1 MHSGSGSGSGSASPP
16 ISQTILRA
24 RLRTK
29 SAQFK
34 QYYAKYRLLHEEMM
48 ARSRNGMDYDIDI
61 EQIRK
66 LERQHAHLQKM
77 KQEIWDEDR
86 RLRMSS

>member
-1 MHSGSGSGSGSASPP
+1 
-16 ISQTILRA
+16 
-24 RLRTK
+24 
-29 SAQFK
+29 
-34 QYYAKYRLLHEEMM
+34 MM